1 VSERAEHGPDIAGLA
16 GWLVEARHGSRE
28 ALGQALEG
36 CRQYLL
42 AVAQHAMPADL
53 QAKVGPSDLV
63 QDTLLKAQREFHRFD
78 GDTESQLLAW
88 LRAILVNHA
97 ANCARQFGTAMR
109 SVDREVALTADDS
122 HGALANYVS
131 SPGPSPSEA
140 FLARER
146 DEALEKAL
154 AQLPE
159 HYRTVVQGHNQDN
172 LSFEDIGRLT
182 GQTADA
188 VRKIWV
194 RALRRLR
201 QLLEGSDET
210 G

>member
-1 VSERAEHGPDIAGLA
+1 LARGLA
-16 GWLVEARHGSRE
+16 EARHGSRE

-42 AVAQHAMPADL
+42 AVAKHALPPDL
-53 QAKVGPSDLV
+53 QGKVGPSDLV
-63 QDTLLKAQREFHRFD
+63 QDTLLKAQQEFHRFD
-78 GDTESQLLAW
+78 GATESQLLAW
-88 LRAILVNHA
+88 LRAILLNHA
-97 ANCARQFGTAMR
+97 ANCARRFATDMR
-109 SVDREVALTADDS
+109 AVGREVALD
-122 HGALANYVS
+122 ANNS
-131 SPGPSPSEA
+131 REAWANCASAPGPSPSEA
-140 FLARER
+140 FLAQER
-146 DEALEKAL
+146 DEALEEAL
-154 AQLPE
+154 TQLPE
-159 HYRTVVQGHNQDN
+159 HYRQVVQRHNQEN

-201 QLLEGSDET
+201 QFLEGSDET